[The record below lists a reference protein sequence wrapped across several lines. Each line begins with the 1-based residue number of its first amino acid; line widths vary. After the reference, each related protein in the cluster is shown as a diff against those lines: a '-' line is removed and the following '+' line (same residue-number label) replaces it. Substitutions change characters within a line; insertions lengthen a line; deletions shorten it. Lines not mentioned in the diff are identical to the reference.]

1 MSKTFSISKILPVLF
16 GFFIMGFCDLVGI
29 STSFAAAEYELSDP
43 VANFLPSMV
52 FLWFLIFS
60 IPTGVLMNKLGRKRT
75 VTMSMVITLAAML
88 LLVIPNSAVIC
99 YLSFA
104 LLGIGNTILQV
115 SLNPLLTNVVRGD
128 KLASSL
134 TAGQFIKALSSFCGP
149 IIAGWAAVSMGSWHY
164 MFPIFAAI
172 TVLSTLW
179 LMLTPIEEELQM
191 GKATSFGAAF
201 GLLRNSTML
210 LFFLG
215 ILFVVGVDVGMNT
228 ATPKVL
234 VERCGLAISEAGW
247 GTSMYFLFRTAGAF
261 VGAFV
266 LAKFSEKKFFVIS
279 MIAAVLA
286 MLDLLLFAQN
296 QIHILSMV
304 AVIGFSMANIFS
316 IIFSLAL
323 RHVPGKAN
331 EVSGLMVMGVSG
343 GAIIPPIM
351 GFLTNVLGSQ
361 SGSMLTILACMAYL
375 LVCSLVV
382 RGRKMK
388 KCISMELP

>member
-1 MSKTFSISKILPVLF
+1 MKQTFSLSKVLPVLF

-29 STSFAAAEYELSDP
+29 STSYAAAEYNLSES

-75 VTMSMVITLAAML
+75 VTVSMVVTLAAML
-88 LLVIPNSAVIC
+88 LLVIPDSAVIC

-115 SLNPLLTNVVRGD
+115 ALNPLLTNVVKGD
-128 KLASSL
+128 KLTSSL
-134 TAGQFIKALSSFCGP
+134 TAGQFIKAISSFCGP
-149 IIAGWAAVSMGSWHY
+149 LIAGWAAVSLGSWHY
-164 MFPIFAAI
+164 MFPIFAVV

-179 LMLTPIEEELQM
+179 LMLTPIEEELQA
-191 GKATSFGAAF
+191 GKAISFGAAF
-201 GLLRNSTML
+201 GLLRSSTML
-210 LFFLG
+210 MFFLG

-234 VERCGLAISEAGW
+234 AERCGLTTSEAGW

-261 VGAFV
+261 IGAFL
-266 LAKFSEKKFFVIS
+266 LARFSERKFFVIS
-279 MIAAVLA
+279 MLVAVLA
-286 MLDLLLFAQN
+286 MLDLLLFANGQL
-296 QIHILSMV
+296 HILSMV
-304 AVIGFSMANIFS
+304 AVIGFAIANIFS

-331 EVSGLMVMGVSG
+331 EVSGLMIMGVSG
-343 GAIIPPIM
+343 GAIIPPVM
-351 GFLTNVLGSQ
+351 GAVTEAIGSQ
-361 SGSMLTILACMAYL
+361 AGSLLTILACMVYL
-375 LVCSLVV
+375 LVCSLAIRRPSQPV
-382 RGRKMK
+382 KSE
-388 KCISMELP
+388 I